1 VWLAC
6 IPPDTP
12 EIIPEPRSSGGACIY
27 QDAWERSQFSNA
39 DVVGLIT
46 RTARDRCTA
55 SPRRTSEGA
64 AHGAGT
70 ASPSTLVRSA
80 WGATGCERAVTT
92 TLHTQPSTAAAIAEP
107 KCTGFHESFPRRTER
122 QGRPC
127 HSSTRYCSANKRGWC
142 IPGCSACSWSS
153 ASNAIT
159 LAGVRQRHGE
169 TYGDW
174 QSSGV
179 LAEYLDESRCDDV
192 LIRSSHVVAGD
203 APNEPWHRRY
213 PSLMP
218 ANSLPVIRRHRR
230 TRPGSRP
237 RKATT

>member
-1 VWLAC
+1 MVLVQPVRPLSSDRHGVQRGANVRSPRPC
-6 IPPDTP
+6 IP
-12 EIIPEPRSSGGACIY
+12 
-27 QDAWERSQFSNA
+27 
-39 DVVGLIT
+39 
-46 RTARDRCTA
+46 
-55 SPRRTSEGA
+55 SPRLRRP
-64 AHGAGT
+64 
-70 ASPSTLVRSA
+70 SPSRNA
-80 WGATGCERAVTT
+80 
-92 TLHTQPSTAAAIAEP
+92 PD
-107 KCTGFHESFPRRTER
+107 FHGSFPRRTER
-122 QGRPC
+122 QGHPC